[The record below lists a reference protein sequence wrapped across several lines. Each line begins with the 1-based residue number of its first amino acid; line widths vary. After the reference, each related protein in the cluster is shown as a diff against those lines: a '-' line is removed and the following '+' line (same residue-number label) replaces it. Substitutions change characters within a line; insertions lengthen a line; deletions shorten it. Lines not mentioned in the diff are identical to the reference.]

1 MVWYV
6 GVWNSWAVMVVWRKS
21 TAGGRVATARP
32 LLSAR
37 AMPHFYPC
45 GVRAT
50 AAHKY
55 VRSFTH
61 THGAVCYWEEA
72 NSFSC
77 TCSVSVCSA
86 ACLGATANSL
96 RGVNFQQTQ
105 TSRKT
110 FTKVN
115 YSTKFQSV
123 EGSEL
128 VKSLL
133 LMRRDG
139 ETSESKADLL
149 LLGSFNKT

>member
-1 MVWYV
+1 MGSDGCLEEEHCRWE
-6 GVWNSWAVMVVWRKS
+6 SCDR
-21 TAGGRVATARP
+21 TATSISACNAA
-32 LLSAR
+32 LLS
-37 AMPHFYPC
+37 
-45 GVRAT
+45 VRCACNSRT
-50 AAHKY
+50 CAAHKY

-77 TCSVSVCSA
+77 TCSVSVSSA
-86 ACLGATANSL
+86 TCLGATANSL

-110 FTKVN
+110 FTNVN

-128 VKSLL
+128 VRSLL

-149 LLGSFNKT
+149 CTSAQRSFNKI

>member
-1 MVWYV
+1 MLEFGTV
-6 GVWNSWAVMVVWRKS
+6 GQWWLF
-21 TAGGRVATARP
+21 GGRALQVGELRP
-32 LLSAR
+32 HG
-37 AMPHFYPC
+37 HFYQRVQCRTSIRAVLVQQPHTSMC
-45 GVRAT
+45 G
-50 AAHKY
+50 H
-55 VRSFTH
+55 SH
-61 THGAVCYWEEA
+61 THGAAMCATGKKPIRSHVLAVWVCGA
-72 NSFSC
+72 P
-77 TCSVSVCSA
+77 
-86 ACLGATANSL
+86 CLGATANSL

-115 YSTKFQSV
+115 YSTKFKSI

-128 VKSLL
+128 VRSLL